1 MSRVFSAITFVAAVG
16 SAAAYTDAALKD
28 QITALPGTEGLDI
41 PFNQFSGYL
50 DIPGSSGEK
59 SKHMHY
65 WFVESMQDPAADPI
79 AFWTNGGPGCSGL
92 LGFMTEQG
100 PFRPNADMTL
110 KMNDYAW
117 NKVSNMV
124 YIESP
129 AGVGFSYSDDKADL
143 TTGDSQTAI
152 DNYNLIQA
160 FMERFPEYSGSDL
173 YISSESYGGHYIPT
187 LAKQIVDSNTAG
199 VEPALN
205 FKGFAVG
212 NPYTDPYSGTPAMID
227 TYWGHQLIDKPTWDS
242 YEQLCRDDKKPNVK
256 ECELLAVKIMV
267 GVGDLNSYALD
278 YPICTSDAVA
288 KLGRTQ
294 RYFLLKSIL
303 SSEESISELMNSNL
317 RSSSSKVATTGLTET
332 AGGYEPCTENYA
344 SEYLNQ
350 ASVQATIHVNE
361 MKWEECSYKIQYNT
375 TDSAATSTAPIYN
388 YLVDGDF
395 GLNMLVFSGDDDSV
409 CGTIGTQEWIWDLGY
424 EVSGRSWRTYTYDGQ
439 TAGYATVW
447 ENTNLGFLTIHGAGH
462 EVPAYK
468 PDVALDMWTRF
479 LQGEFT
485 KNQ

>member
-1 MSRVFSAITFVAAVG
+1 MSRVIASLALLSALNG
-16 SAAAYTDAALKD
+16 AAAYTPEALAD
-28 QITALPGTEGLDI
+28 QVTALPGSENLDI
-41 PFNQFSGYL
+41 SFNQFSGYL
-50 DIPGSSGEK
+50 DIPGGNGEL

-65 WFVESMQDPAADPI
+65 WFVESMDEPASDPL

-100 PFRPNADMTL
+100 PFRANADMTL
-110 KMNDYAW
+110 SENPYAW

-129 AGVGFSYSDDKADL
+129 AGVGFSYADDKADL
-143 TTGDSQTAI
+143 TTGDDQTAL

-160 FMERFPEYSGSDL
+160 FLVRFPEYAASDL

-199 VEPALN
+199 VEPTLN

-212 NPYTDPYSGTPAMID
+212 NPYTDPYSGTPAMLD
-227 TYWGHQLIDKPTWDS
+227 TYWGHQLVDKPTWDS
-242 YEQLCRDDKKPNVK
+242 YEALCRDATKPNVK
-256 ECELLAVKIMV
+256 QCELLAVQIMV

-278 YPICTSDAVA
+278 YPICMSDSVA
-288 KLGRTQ
+288 KMGRTQ
-294 RYFLLKSIL
+294 RYFLLKSLL
-303 SSEESISELMNSNL
+303 SSSAALDEVVKSSL
-317 RSSSSKVATTGLTET
+317 RSQVEGLGET
-332 AGGYEPCTENYA
+332 AGGYEPCEENYA
-344 SEYLNQ
+344 VDYLNM
-350 ASVQATIHVNE
+350 ASVQQAIHVNE
-361 MKWEECSYKIQYNT
+361 MKWDECSYKVQYNT
-375 TDSAATSTAPIYN
+375 TDSAVTSTAPIYN

-409 CGTIGTQEWIWDLGY
+409 CGTVGTQEWIWDLGY
-424 EVSGRSWRTYTYDGQ
+424 EVSGRSWRTYTYDQQ

-447 ENTNLGFLTIHGAGH
+447 KDTNLGFLTIHGAGH